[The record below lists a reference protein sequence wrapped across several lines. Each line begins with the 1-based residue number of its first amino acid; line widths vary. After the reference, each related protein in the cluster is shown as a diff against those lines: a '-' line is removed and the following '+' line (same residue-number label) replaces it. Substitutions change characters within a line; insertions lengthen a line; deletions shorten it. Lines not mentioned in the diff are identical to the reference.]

1 MSILVGLEL
10 WTDHIGPQTKE
21 QAPPFL
27 TRTVTLREG
36 EWQFLRWFPN
46 KPRTN
51 PAVPA
56 LVAALV
62 PALVPAVPALVPGA
76 GSRSS
81 RAGSQS
87 IYSTRTIRQHGPPR
101 ADLTKTTTTHVQRH
115 MPTVRGELQSSDGGR
130 PAGAQLYLRVLLASG
145 AACINPRGFSQY
157 RRQLSAAWHVSYPMI
172 TPVVST
178 DTQSSHHDQST
189 ARNVFVQ

>member
-1 MSILVGLEL
+1 MGQCQSLLQVANSPSYPP
-10 WTDHIGPQTKE
+10 PQC
-21 QAPPFL
+21 
-27 TRTVTLREG
+27 LREG

-46 KPRTN
+46 KARTD

-56 LVAALV
+56 PV

-130 PAGAQLYLRVLLASG
+130 PAGAQLYLRVLLVRQVRHASTHVG
-145 AACINPRGFSQY
+145 SPSIGDSSVPRGTC
-157 RRQLSAAWHVSYPMI
+157 LIP
-172 TPVVST
+172 
-178 DTQSSHHDQST
+178 
-189 ARNVFVQ
+189 